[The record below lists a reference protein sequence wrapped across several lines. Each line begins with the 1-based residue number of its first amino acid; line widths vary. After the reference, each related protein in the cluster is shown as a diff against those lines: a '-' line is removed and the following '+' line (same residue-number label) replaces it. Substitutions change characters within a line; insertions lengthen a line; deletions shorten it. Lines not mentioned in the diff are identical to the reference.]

1 MTKST
6 CKRKH
11 LIGGFITVSGGE
23 AMIIVAES
31 TAAGRQAGAIAENLD
46 VETTTIRGRE
56 RASERARER
65 ERERE
70 SERENTNWERSR
82 L

>member
-1 MTKST
+1 
-6 CKRKH
+6 

-70 SERENTNWERSR
+70 RVSERTLIGKGVGFETSKYPE
-82 L
+82 